1 MSQVSG
7 APIQGI
13 QVEGARELRRQLKA
27 AGDDLTE
34 MKAIHHK
41 VGSLVAKTSKILAP
55 RSPDSTHIAETTRAS
70 QTKTASVVKVGN
82 NRKKGNASF
91 PYANPIHWGWFTRP
105 NPAKGWRGGAIK
117 PRFWVSRAAAQTE
130 PEWFR
135 IYEDY
140 VNKTLDQVKGKP

>member
-1 MSQVSG
+1 MGQVSG

-41 VGSLVAKTSKILAP
+41 VGSLVANTSKILAP

-70 QTKTASVVKVGN
+70 QTKTAAVVKVGGA
-82 NRKKGNASF
+82 KF

>member
-41 VGSLVAKTSKILAP
+41 VGLLVAKTSKILAP
-55 RSPDSTHIAETTRAS
+55 RSTDSTHIAETTRAS
-70 QTKTASVVKVGN
+70 QTKTAAVVKVGN

-105 NPAKGWRGGAIK
+105 NPSKLWRGGAIK